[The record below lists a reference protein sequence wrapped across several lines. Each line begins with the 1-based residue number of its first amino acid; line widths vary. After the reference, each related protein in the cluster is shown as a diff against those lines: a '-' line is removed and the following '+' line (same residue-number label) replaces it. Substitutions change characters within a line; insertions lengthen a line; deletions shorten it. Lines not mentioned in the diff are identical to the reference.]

1 MNEYHSDIVIRHIN
15 TKNKLRK
22 ITTYRSIDCPLRNKH
37 TQINEFVED
46 TFMIAIDTL
55 INRNALD
62 AIARDWLKLVKSYM
76 TEVKTGRS
84 RFKEK
89 KFDKTVF
96 FSTRAKKSY
105 YVITSSESFKRLL
118 KSRQRKIVEAL
129 NDYYRYP
136 EKYILADKDGLADI
150 ATQLEGEK
158 KWMVKFLKEEFKTL
172 YEEFTKLYAYEFLK
186 QLQIRTCPYCNR
198 NYTFTIEKHGSKGFA
213 TRADLDH
220 FYDKSDYPLLA
231 LSFYNL
237 VPSCHICNHG
247 KLVAKAGINP
257 YFGGFNTHF
266 KAIRPVAGVPSKD
279 VPSTEILNINEVL
292 NAKGKDDFSIA
303 IPGAVP
309 DEQTNIEVFGI
320 HELYNEHKDFVMDI
334 IDKTNAYNAVGAQNL
349 VDAFQGTGRSPQ
361 DVFDFVWGGDLDDT
375 TKINHPLSKLKQD
388 ILKQIG
394 VL

>member
-1 MNEYHSDIVIRHIN
+1 
-15 TKNKLRK
+15 
-22 ITTYRSIDCPLRNKH
+22 
-37 TQINEFVED
+37 
-46 TFMIAIDTL
+46 MIAIDSL

-62 AIARDWLKLVKSYM
+62 AIAKDWLKLIKGYM

-89 KFDKTVF
+89 KYDKTVF

-105 YVITSSESFKRLL
+105 CVITSSESFKKLL

-150 ATQLEGEK
+150 ATQLQCEK
-158 KWMVKFLKEEFKTL
+158 KWMVKFIKEEFKTL

-198 NYTFTIEKHGSKGFA
+198 NYTFTIEKKGSKGFA
-213 TRADLDH
+213 TRAELDH
-220 FYDKSDYPLLA
+220 FYDKSEYPLLA

-237 VPSCHICNHG
+237 VPSCHTCNHG
-247 KLVAKAGINP
+247 KLVAKAGVNP
-257 YFGGFNTHF
+257 YFQGFESQF
-266 KAIRPVAGVPSKD
+266 KVIRPVVDVPRKD
-279 VPSTEILNINEVL
+279 VPTTEVLNVNEVL
-292 NAKGKDDFSIA
+292 NAKDKEDFSIA
-303 IPGAVP
+303 VQTIDP
-309 DEQTNIEVFGI
+309 DEQRNIEIFGI

-334 IDKTNAYNAVGAQNL
+334 IDKANAYNAVGAQNL

-361 DVFDFVWGGDLDDT
+361 DVFNFVWGTDLDET
-375 TKINHPLSKLKQD
+375 EIINHPLSKLKQD

>member
-1 MNEYHSDIVIRHIN
+1 
-15 TKNKLRK
+15 
-22 ITTYRSIDCPLRNKH
+22 
-37 TQINEFVED
+37 
-46 TFMIAIDTL
+46 MIAIDSFR
-55 INRNALD
+55 NRNELD
-62 AIARDWLKLVKSYM
+62 AIAKDWLKLMKGYM

-89 KFDKTVF
+89 KSDKTVF

-105 YVITSSESFKRLL
+105 YVITSSESFKKLL
-118 KSRQRKIVEAL
+118 KSRQRKIVKAL
-129 NDYYRYP
+129 YDYYRYP

-186 QLQIRTCPYCNR
+186 RLQIRTCPYCNR
-198 NYTFTIEKHGSKGFA
+198 NYTFTIEKQGSKGFA

-279 VPSTEILNINEVL
+279 VPCTEILNINELL